1 MTQSAE
7 LMEKESIVE
16 ECEKFWV
23 KIVPIRLWKRLWI
36 CTCERNGGSGKG

>member
-16 ECEKFWV
+16 ECEKFWG
-23 KIVPIRLWKRLWI
+23 KIVLIYQQANRIGYQIR
-36 CTCERNGGSGKG
+36 G